1 MKFKQKHAK
10 RIKYSFKLTD
20 FLFILLILIFLLV
33 AAASQSAGKHDPMFI
48 SRSETFKFVAGET
61 IHLPCEVS
69 NTGKYSY
76 LVRLSL
82 LVLWKFIDIEWMY
95 MIDLKAYVYI
105 SMPFILLV
113 YVL

>member
-1 MKFKQKHAK
+1 MLYKIYGSSNKSMQKK
-10 RIKYSFKLTD
+10 IKYSFKLTD
-20 FLFILLILIFLLV
+20 FLEIKKEIFCFVTV

-76 LVRLSL
+76 PVRLLSL
-82 LVLWKFIDIEWMY
+82 LVL
-95 MIDLKAYVYI
+95 
-105 SMPFILLV
+105 
-113 YVL
+113 

>member
-1 MKFKQKHAK
+1 MQK

-20 FLFILLILIFLLV
+20 FLEIKRKTISLSVGV

-69 NTGKYSY
+69 NTGKYIFLSRS
-76 LVRLSL
+76 VLSL
-82 LVLWKFIDIEWMY
+82 LGNAE
-95 MIDLKAYVYI
+95 VYWYWI
-105 SMPFILLV
+105 VRI
-113 YVL
+113 